1 MELDEDE
8 YKATRELYRK
18 LSENDKEEIKNLYK
32 FKRMYKDGELEG
44 E

>member
-18 LSENDKEEIKNLYK
+18 LSENDKEEIKNVYK
-32 FKRMYKDGELEG
+32 FKEMYKKGELKE
-44 E
+44 